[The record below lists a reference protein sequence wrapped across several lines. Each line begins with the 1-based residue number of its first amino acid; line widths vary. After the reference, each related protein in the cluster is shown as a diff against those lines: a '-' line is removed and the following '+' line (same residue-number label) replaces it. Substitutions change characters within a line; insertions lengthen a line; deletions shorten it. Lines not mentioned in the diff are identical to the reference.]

1 MKHQGLRVAIIQES
15 PVYLNLSQ
23 SMEKAEILVNE
34 AVDEG
39 ANLIVFGETWLCG
52 YPAWLDHCPGAALW
66 GHEPT
71 KEVFARMYC
80 NSITV
85 PGKETQIFS
94 EWARKHKV
102 TIVLGVN
109 ERVATGANTG
119 TLFNSLL
126 IFTADGQLAN
136 HHKKLM
142 PTYTEKLL
150 YGLGNGAG
158 LRSVE
163 TAHGRIGGLICW
175 EHWMPLT
182 RQTMHNSGE
191 IIHVALWPAVHE
203 MHQIASRHYAFEGRC
218 FVIAVGQIMR
228 VRDIPPELEIPESL
242 SQNPNDLILNGG
254 SAIIAPDGFYD
265 LKPQYELEGVIVHD
279 MDDLKQAYRERMTLD
294 VTGHYQ
300 RTDVF
305 DFKLRDYQLPNS

>member
-85 PGKETQIFS
+85 PGKETQVFS